1 MDDDR
6 ICTELGCMTPAQV
19 IQCAEAS
26 NTECWIAAKLV
37 DEDGEEVSFECCG
50 GGGKKARFSL
60 FKRGQSR
67 PVDPADVPGSLT
79 WARRMV

>member
-1 MDDDR
+1 MDDDT

-37 DEDGEEVSFECCG
+37 DADGEEVSFECCG
-50 GGGKKARFSL
+50 GAGKKARFSL
-60 FKRGQSR
+60 FKRGQSK
-67 PVDPADVPGSLT
+67 PIDPADVPASLT